1 MSSSLYAKYVK
12 ERLGDEI
19 IETEYGFATFRYID
33 KHNSRAVYIVD
44 IYILPEYRNL
54 GEATRLADRIAAIA
68 NVSGCNEMIGTVL
81 TSAKT
86 ATDSIKVL
94 LAYGMTLKS
103 STSEALI
110 FVKAI

>member
-44 IYILPEYRNL
+44 IYVLPEYRKS
-54 GEATRLADRIAAIA
+54 GEASKLADRIAVIA
-68 NVSGCNEMIGTVL
+68 KDQGCNEMIGTVL
-81 TSAKT
+81 TSART
-86 ATDSIKVL
+86 ATNSVKVL

-103 STSEALI
+103 STNEALVFI
-110 FVKAI
+110 KSI

>member
-1 MSSSLYAKYVK
+1 MDSSLYAKYIK
-12 ERLGDEI
+12 ERLNDEI

-44 IYILPEYRNL
+44 IYILPEYRKS
-54 GEATRLADRIAAIA
+54 GTASRLADRIAAIA
-68 NVSGCNEMIGTVL
+68 ISQGCNEMIGTVL

-103 STSEALI
+103 TTNEALI
-110 FVKAI
+110 FGKSI